1 MSLSAERI
9 KLPQADRSE
18 RPPMNDSTSLRK
30 TRPTRSLTVA
40 LVACSLLLVAS
51 CASGET
57 VEQSLEPTANGG
69 SAGQAGAAGAANKG
83 GSAGAAGTAG
93 QGGSAGAAGTAG
105 QGGSAGAAGMAGLGG
120 SAGEAGSGGV
130 QGTGGASNP
139 NCHLVINEIMV
150 GSSSS
155 ASDEFVE
162 IFNPCSSAVD
172 LSGWSLVY
180 RSASGSNDIKLADL
194 SSLAMGAQ
202 GYLVLGGSAF
212 SGNADQTLASGLAS
226 AGGGVA
232 LHDSTNDTVDSIGY
246 GSANNGLI
254 EGGAAPEAPEYDSSL
269 ARTPNGNDTDNNA
282 SDFQVDSSPTPG
294 KAN

>member
-1 MSLSAERI
+1 MSLPAERMDV
-9 KLPQADRSE
+9 PRTDRSE

-30 TRPTRSLTVA
+30 TRRTRSLTVA
-40 LVACSLLLVAS
+40 LAACGLLLVAS

-57 VEQSLEPTANGG
+57 VEQSLEPTAKGG
-69 SAGQAGAAGAANKG
+69 SAGQAGASGASGASGAANKG
-83 GSAGAAGTAG
+83 GSAGTAGKAG
-93 QGGSAGAAGTAG
+93 QGGSAGAAGEAG
-105 QGGSAGAAGMAGLGG
+105 QGG

-162 IFNPCSSAVD
+162 IYNPCSSPVD
-172 LSGWSLVY
+172 LSGWNLVY
-180 RSASGSNDIKLADL
+180 RSATGSSDIKLVDL
-194 SSLAMGAQ
+194 SSLAIGAQ
-202 GYLVLGGSAF
+202 GYLVLAGSEF
-212 SGNADQTLASGLAS
+212 SGNADQTWTSGGLAS

-232 LHDSTNDTVDSIGY
+232 LRDSTDEAVDSIGY

-282 SDFQVDSSPTPG
+282 SDFQVAASPTPG

>member
-1 MSLSAERI
+1 MGLSAERQ
-9 KLPQADRSE
+9 KLPRTDRSE
-18 RPPMNDSTSLRK
+18 RPLMNDSSSLP
-30 TRPTRSLTVA
+30 RPRSTRSLTVA
-40 LVACSLLLVAS
+40 LAACGLLLVAS
-51 CASGET
+51 CATGET
-57 VEQSLEPTANGG
+57 VEQSLEPTADGG
-69 SAGQAGAAGAANKG
+69 SAGQAGASGAAGAAGAANKG
-83 GSAGAAGTAG
+83 GSAGAAGKAG
-93 QGGSAGAAGTAG
+93 QGGSAGAAGAAG
-105 QGGSAGAAGMAGLGG
+105 QAGSAG
-120 SAGEAGSGGV
+120 SAGSGGV

-162 IFNPCSSAVD
+162 IYNPCSSAVD
-172 LSGWSLVY
+172 LSGWRLVY
-180 RSASGSNDIKLADL
+180 RSASGSTDIKLLDL
-194 SSLAMGAQ
+194 SSLAIGAQ

-212 SGNADQTLASGLAS
+212 SGNADQTLTSGLAS

-232 LHDSTNDTVDSIGY
+232 LRNSTDDAVDSIGY

-282 SDFQVDSSPTPG
+282 SDFQIAASPTPG